1 MWWVLANAQWG
12 YTQWVYGPRLDA
24 LLFTIHT
31 TVNTA
36 YNLR

>member
-1 MWWVLANAQWG
+1 MDWLMAIAQWQ
-12 YTQWVYGPRLDA
+12 YTQWVYGPRLDS